1 MGFLIEKSG
10 IIWKSLLNC
19 CKYTKGMLYTSYEIY
34 QITKNK
40 QGGKGMFK
48 KVVSAIMVAAMVGTM
63 VAPVSVSAKDG
74 GKTMNYGLAGQRAL
88 TQKRQARK

>member
-19 CKYTKGMLYTSYEIY
+19 CKYTKGMLYRSYERY

-63 VAPVSVSAKDG
+63 VALVNPEKILHISHW
-74 GKTMNYGLAGQRAL
+74 L
-88 TQKRQARK
+88 RKKKVLLSLNSH

>member
-40 QGGKGMFK
+40 QGGKEKMK
-48 KVVSAIMVAAMVGTM
+48 K
-63 VAPVSVSAKDG
+63 AKERI
-74 GKTMNYGLAGQRAL
+74 KTKNLKVKAE
-88 TQKRQARK
+88 